1 MSLVSVLKT
10 RAALRLARPLVRAA
24 VKKVPELEKRAVV
37 LWLKSKGVELEPWQ
51 KARLG
56 IDDED

>member
-37 LWLKSKGVELEPWQ
+37 LWLKRKGVELEPWQ
-51 KARLG
+51 KAQLG
-56 IDDED
+56 IDDEN